1 MATILEDMFT
11 CPVINES
18 LSEITGETSISG
30 VSGYNTD
37 GSEIKAPGGI
47 VNAMIS
53 LFLTDKIGLG
63 VTESGEIY
71 TEVKGSGKDNVIG
84 ILYNPKSKTV
94 QACQFDT
101 EDVNSKQ
108 AFILPSS
115 SKIPFQIAIPFM
127 MQQRITDKFKELEN
141 AWNSVLR
148 DAISGYYPKIPNSN
162 EAHCLIDSFVSAAND
177 EYPIQLGRI
186 ENLALVPPEV
196 YDYTPIL
203 LSGKEGCFRLTKSI
217 PKPENEDPFATG
229 ETKSFQRQMQDLKE
243 EMYPLVQ
250 EYYESLSDEDK
261 ALVPDE
267 EKLGIYIP
275 TKKFINIVRILADG
289 IKRGEKDTQNVLLK
303 GPPGCGKSTMA
314 VAIAYVF
321 SMPYRFT
328 QSYKTADAS
337 EYIGTT
343 VAENGVLKTNV
354 ETQFS
359 KTVMR
364 GGVHMD
370 DDNNY
375 AAEGEGTVKNSIL
388 IAPYT
393 LKLADGTMAKRHP
406 FSIFMMSA
414 NPDAKG
420 SRPINEAYK
429 DRFCAIIDLEKLSQN
444 DMVRMVRER
453 SHYEDEG
460 MLIRMV
466 EVWEAI
472 NKDISE
478 SGEEA
483 DMLSPRSLVNWAKQ
497 TRIIGDPIEAAEYNL
512 LGALCAG
519 EEYRT
524 NVLDN
529 IIRPRLG
536 KGKAR

>member
-1 MATILEDMFT
+1 MAAILEDMIT
-11 CPVINES
+11 CPIVNES
-18 LSEITGETSISG
+18 LSEITSETTIVG
-30 VSGYNTD
+30 LSGYNQ
-37 GSEIKAPGGI
+37 GGDECKVPAGI
-47 VNAMIS
+47 INAMIS
-53 LFLTDKIGLG
+53 LFLTEKIGIG
-63 VTESGEIY
+63 VTETGQIY
-71 TEVKGSGKDNVIG
+71 TEVRGDDRDTFIG
-84 ILYNPKSKTV
+84 ILYHPKTKLI
-94 QACQFDT
+94 QACQFNT
-101 EDVNSKQ
+101 EDVTSKQ
-108 AFILPSS
+108 AFIKGKTD
-115 SKIPFQIAIPFM
+115 KIPFQIAIPFM
-127 MQQRITDKFKELEN
+127 VQQRITDKFKELEG
-141 AWNSVLR
+141 AWNNVLTE
-148 DAISGYYPKIPNSN
+148 SSGGYYPKIPNSDN
-162 EAHCLIDSFVSAAND
+162 THCIIDSFVSAAES
-177 EYPIQLGRI
+177 EYPIQLGKI

-203 LSGKEGCFRLTKSI
+203 LSGREGTFYLTKSI
-217 PKPENEDPFATG
+217 PKPEDEDPFATG
-229 ETKSFQRQMQDLKE
+229 ETKSFQKQMEDLRE
-243 EMYPLVQ
+243 EMFPLVKD
-250 EYYESLSDEDK
+250 YYDSLSVEDK

-275 TKKFINIVRILADG
+275 TKRFINIVKIIADG
-289 IKRGEKDTQNVLLK
+289 IKHGEKDTQNVLLK

-354 ETQFS
+354 ETQFAQ
-359 KTVMR
+359 TVMR

-393 LKLADGTMAKRHP
+393 LKLADGTIAKRHP

-429 DRFCAIIDLEKLSQN
+429 DRFCAIIDLDKLSQN

-460 MLIRMV
+460 MLLRMV

-472 NKDISE
+472 NDDIAE

-512 LGALCAG
+512 LAALCAG
-519 EEYRT
+519 EEYKA
-524 NVLDN
+524 NVRDN

-536 KGKAR
+536 KGR

>member
-1 MATILEDMFT
+1 MATLLQDMYAHQL
-11 CPVINES
+11 INEV
-18 LSEITGETSISG
+18 LTDLRPETTISG
-30 VSGYNTD
+30 ISGYNTSGVD
-37 GSEIKAPGGI
+37 ISVPAGV
-47 VNAMIS
+47 VNAMIKI
-53 LFLTDKIGLG
+53 FLSEKIGIG

-71 TEVKGSGKDNVIG
+71 TEVMGNERDTHVGV
-84 ILYNPKSKTV
+84 LFNPREKKVS
-94 QACQFDT
+94 ACQFDVN
-101 EDVNSKQ
+101 DVTTKQ
-108 AFILPSS
+108 ALVL
-115 SKIPFQIAIPFM
+115 KDTTLTPFFIAIPCM
-127 MQQRITDKFKELEN
+127 VLQRIKNPYSELDVAWKEIQDEIGE
-141 AWNSVLR
+141 SYV
-148 DAISGYYPKIPNSN
+148 PKIADCQGS
-162 EAHCLIDSFVSAAND
+162 HCIIDSFVSAAD
-177 EYPIQLGRI
+177 EDFSLRLDKI
-186 ENLALVPPEV
+186 ENLALVPETIF
-196 YDYTPIL
+196 DYTSEL
-203 LSGKEGCFRLTKSI
+203 LDGKNGTFFLTKAV
-217 PKPENEDPFATG
+217 PKPDDLDPFANKENATF
-229 ETKSFQRQMQDLKE
+229 SSQME
-243 EMYPLVQ
+243 ELRAEMFPLVKD
-250 EYYESLSDEDK
+250 YYESLSEEDK

-275 TKKFINIVRILADG
+275 TKKFKNVVKIIADG
-289 IKRGEKDTQNVLLK
+289 IKNGERDTQNVLLK
-303 GPPGCGKSTMA
+303 GPPGVGKSTMA

-321 SMPYRFT
+321 SLPYRFT

-354 ETQFS
+354 ETQFAQ
-359 KTVMR
+359 TVLR

-393 LKLADGTMAKRHP
+393 IKLADGTMAKRHP

-453 SHYEDEG
+453 SHYEDEDKILR
-460 MLIRMV
+460 ML
-466 EVWEAI
+466 EAFEKI

-478 SGEEA
+478 TGETA

-497 TRIIGDPIEAAEYNL
+497 TRILGGDAIEAAEYNL
-512 LGALCAG
+512 LGALCAS
-519 EEYRT
+519 EEYRS
-524 NVLDN
+524 NVLN
-529 IIRPRLG
+529 TIIRPLLG
-536 KGKAR
+536 RR

>member
-1 MATILEDMFT
+1 MAAILEDMIT
-11 CPVINES
+11 CPIVNES
-18 LSEITGETSISG
+18 LSEITSDTTISG
-30 VSGYNTD
+30 VSGYNQN
-37 GSEIKAPGGI
+37 GSECKAPAGI
-47 VNAMIS
+47 INAMIS

-63 VTESGEIY
+63 VTETGQIY
-71 TEVKGSGKDNVIG
+71 TEVRGDAREDFVG
-84 ILYNPKSKTV
+84 ILYNPKTKLV
-94 QACQFDT
+94 QACQFNT
-101 EDVNSKQ
+101 EDVTSKQ
-108 AFILPSS
+108 AFIK
-115 SKIPFQIAIPFM
+115 SKTNNIPFQIAIPFLV
-127 MQQRITDKFKELEN
+127 QQRIMDKFKELDA
-141 AWNSVLR
+141 AWNDIL
-148 DAISGYYPKIPNSN
+148 AEATSGYFPKIPNTES
-162 EAHCLIDSFVSAAND
+162 AHCMIDSFVSAVD
-177 EYPIQLGRI
+177 EEYPIQLGKI
-186 ENLALVPPEV
+186 ENLALVPAEV

-203 LSGKEGCFRLTKSI
+203 LSGREGTFYLTKAV
-217 PKPENEDPFATG
+217 PKPEDEDPFTTG
-229 ETKSFQRQMQDLKE
+229 ETKSFQKQMEDLRE
-243 EMYPLVQ
+243 EMFPLVK
-250 EYYESLSDEDK
+250 EYYDSLSEEDK

-275 TKKFINIVRILADG
+275 TKKFMNIIRILADG
-289 IKRGEKDTQNVLLK
+289 IKRGERDTQNVLLK

-354 ETQFS
+354 ETQFAQ
-359 KTVMR
+359 TVMR

-460 MLIRMV
+460 MLLRMV
-466 EVWEAI
+466 EVWETI
-472 NKDISE
+472 NRDISE

-497 TRIIGDPIEAAEYNL
+497 TRIIGDPVEAAEYNL

-519 EEYRT
+519 EEYKS

-536 KGKAR
+536 KGKKS